1 MLPILFNNGVDLTVI
16 EHDKMAKRKL
26 PCVDSSASNGRT
38 NISASSSSR
47 HTISTFDAALDMLA
61 TSVFDKLRDYKEKFE
76 QASGMEL
83 SERAMQVRWDEAC
96 KRHMVMKAMEDLCCA
111 PRESAGVDS
120 DMQVAE
126 GGY

>member
-1 MLPILFNNGVDLTVI
+1 
-16 EHDKMAKRKL
+16 
-26 PCVDSSASNGRT
+26 
-38 NISASSSSR
+38 
-47 HTISTFDAALDMLA
+47 MLA

-83 SERAMQVRWDEAC
+83 SERTMQVRWDEAC

-111 PRESAGVDS
+111 PRESGTSVES